1 MDQPTWNRKVF
12 SLWDPIRYHV
22 ASVFLVSGK
31 WDQMVYICNI
41 DFSSAENRGSENMVP
56 ALKEPNWVLET
67 CKQADKSH
75 FMCRRNIVAVQLQPY
90 GLQHIRPP
98 CPSLS
103 PGVCSNPCPLSWLCH
118 ATISSS
124 VISFS
129 CLQSFPASRS
139 FPLCQLFRSGGQ
151 SIEASASA
159 SVLSVNIQ
167 GWSPL
172 GLTCLISLQSKGLS
186 RVFSNTTIQKH
197 QFLGAQPS
205 L

>member
-1 MDQPTWNRKVF
+1 MVLALFKENFIYKTSNGKDLTQGIQFADLCPSIMDQPTWNRKVF

-22 ASVFLVSGK
+22 VSVFLVSGK

-129 CLQSFPASRS
+129 CLQSSEH
-139 FPLCQLFRSGGQ
+139 QGLF
-151 SIEASASA
+151 
-159 SVLSVNIQ
+159 
-167 GWSPL
+167 
-172 GLTCLISLQSKGLS
+172 
-186 RVFSNTTIQKH
+186 
-197 QFLGAQPS
+197 
-205 L
+205 

>member
-1 MDQPTWNRKVF
+1 
-12 SLWDPIRYHV
+12 
-22 ASVFLVSGK
+22 
-31 WDQMVYICNI
+31 MVYICNI

-139 FPLCQLFRSGGQ
+139 FPVSQLFASRGQ
-151 SIEASASA
+151 NIGTLASA
-159 SVLSVNIQ
+159 SVLLMNIQ
-167 GWSPL
+167 DWFPL
-172 GLTCLISLQSKGLS
+172 RLSGLISLQSKGLS
-186 RVFSNTTIQKH
+186 RVFSNTTVQKH
-197 QFLGAQPS
+197 QFFGAQPFYCPALTS
-205 L
+205 IHDYWKNHSFDYMDLCWQSDVSAF